1 MDSIHTS
8 STTQE
13 EGGHAKLYEEC
24 RIREFLRL
32 GWNLERKTAG
42 SRSLTDDSRPLA

>member
-13 EGGHAKLYEEC
+13 EAGDAKLYEEC
-24 RIREFLRL
+24 WTREFLRL
-32 GWNLERKTAG
+32 GWNLEGKTAG
-42 SRSLTDDSRPLA
+42 SRSLTEDSRPLA